1 MALTMYMK
9 VTGKNQGEI
18 KGSCDQGGDKKDKIL
33 VYAMDHKVEIPK
45 DTHTGLPTGQR
56 IHHPF
61 YRIKPTGEE
70 ELYYK
75 ITINDAVIVEMGE
88 NTPTTFLAEN
98 KPYHDMEDVS
108 FTYSKITWSYTD
120 GNIEFNDD
128 WKA

>member
-1 MALTMYMK
+1 MT
-9 VTGKNQGEI
+9 VTKAKDVASPKLFGACCKGEQV
-18 KGSCDQGGDKKDKIL
+18 D
-33 VYAMDHKVEIPK
+33 VEL
-45 DTHTGLPTGQR
+45 D
-56 IHHPF
+56 F

-88 NTPTTFLAEN
+88 NTPTTFLPEN

-108 FTYSKITWSYTD
+108 FTYSKITWAYQD
-120 GNIEFNDD
+120 GNIEFTDD

>member
-1 MALTMYMK
+1 MEL
-9 VTGKNQGEI
+9 
-18 KGSCDQGGDKKDKIL
+18 D
-33 VYAMDHKVEIPK
+33 
-45 DTHTGLPTGQR
+45 
-56 IHHPF
+56 F

-120 GNIEFNDD
+120 GNIEYTDD
-128 WKA
+128 WRA